1 MMNYKRKGALFDAG
15 LMTSYLGNILVYIND
30 VLDFKYITK
39 NKIDW
44 RFIYYD
50 FDVTLFLCLFES
62 LCNRIRCNFIIFFFY
77 WLTICL

>member
-39 NKIDW
+39 NKIGW

-62 LCNRIRCNFIIFFFY
+62 LCNRI
-77 WLTICL
+77 